1 MIEVK
6 ALSGGK
12 LRPTAMWPYLPDLIE
27 RPVPRYTSYPPAT
40 AFREDVGVDDQQ
52 RALNAVA
59 AGTPLSLYL
68 HIPYCQQ
75 ICWYCGCNT
84 GAAGQAQRLTAY
96 LAALEAEISMVA
108 KLLGGRGKLRRIAF
122 GGGSPNAI
130 DPIDFVR
137 IVDRLVTIFGA
148 GATPDISVEID
159 PRAFTREWAMTLS
172 IAQVT
177 RVSFGVQ
184 SFDPDI
190 QAAIGRIQPVD
201 MIDTCMAALRAR
213 GITSVNFDL
222 MYGLPFQT
230 IEKLDATLDEVV
242 RMRPSRIAL
251 FGYAHVP
258 QMFPRQRR
266 IDASALPNAE
276 QRFAQAAHGY
286 DRLVA
291 EGYVPIGFDHFALP
305 GDPLATAANK
315 GQVRRNFQ
323 GFTEDQS
330 DVLIG
335 LGASAISLFPGAIIQ
350 NEKTPGTY
358 RDCISDG
365 RLAGARGV
373 RLALEDQRRGVLIE
387 QLLCQLKAR
396 VDSDL
401 VDPQLEVML
410 THFVSLGLVE
420 RAGDVLSI
428 TDQGRPYARNVA
440 AAFDRH
446 AAAHKIP
453 PLVGKLS

>member
-1 MIEVK
+1 
-6 ALSGGK
+6 
-12 LRPTAMWPYLPDLIE
+12 MWPYLPQLIE

-40 AFREDVGVDDQQ
+40 AFRETVGAEDQIS
-52 RALNAVA
+52 ALNAVT
-59 AGTPLSLYL
+59 AGTPVSLYL

-84 GAAGQAQRLTAY
+84 GKAGQTHRLTAY

-108 KLLGGRGKLRRIAF
+108 KMLGGRGKLHRIAF

-130 DPIDFVR
+130 APVDFVR
-137 IVDRLVTIFGA
+137 IVDRLVTMFGA
-148 GATPDISVEID
+148 GASPDVSVEID

-201 MIDTCMAALRAR
+201 MIETCMSALRAR
-213 GITSVNFDL
+213 GITAVNFDL

-230 IEKLDATLDEVV
+230 LAKLDETLDAVI

-266 IDASALPNAE
+266 IDTSALPGAQE
-276 QRFAQAAHGY
+276 RFEQAAHGY

-291 EGYVPIGFDHFALP
+291 EGYVAIGFDHFALP
-305 GDPLATAANK
+305 DDPLAIAAAK

-323 GFTEDQS
+323 GFTEDQA

-335 LGASAISLFPGAIIQ
+335 MGASAISLFPGAIIQ
-350 NEKTPGTY
+350 NEKNAGPY
-358 RDCISDG
+358 RDMIGEG
-365 RLAGARGV
+365 RLAGVRGV
-373 RLALEDQRRGVLIE
+373 RLAPEDQKRGLLIE
-387 QLLCQLKAR
+387 QLLCQLRAR
-396 VDSDL
+396 LDRDI
-401 VDPQLEVML
+401 VDPQLDAL
-410 THFVSLGLVE
+410 LSQFVSLGIVE
-420 RAGDVLSI
+420 RDGDEVAI

-440 AAFDRH
+440 AALDRH
-446 AAAHKIP
+446 
-453 PLVGKLS
+453 VV

>member
-1 MIEVK
+1 
-6 ALSGGK
+6 
-12 LRPTAMWPYLPDLIE
+12 MWPYLSELIE

-40 AFREDVGVDDQQ
+40 AFRDDVGTDDQQ
-52 RALNAVA
+52 RALNTVT

-84 GAAGQAQRLTAY
+84 GAAGRTHRLTAY
-96 LAALEAEISMVA
+96 LAALEAEISMIA

-148 GATPDISVEID
+148 GAAPDVSVEID

-305 GDPLATAANK
+305 GDPLAMAASK

-350 NEKTPGTY
+350 NEKNPGAY
-358 RDCISDG
+358 RDYISEG

-401 VDPQLEVML
+401 VDPQLEAML
-410 THFVSLGLVE
+410 SHFVSLGLVE

>member
-1 MIEVK
+1 
-6 ALSGGK
+6 
-12 LRPTAMWPYLPDLIE
+12 MWPYLSELIE

-40 AFREDVGVDDQQ
+40 AFRDDVGTDDQQ
-52 RALNAVA
+52 RALNAVT

-84 GAAGQAQRLTAY
+84 GAAGRTHRLTAY
-96 LAALEAEISMVA
+96 LAALEAEISMIA

-148 GATPDISVEID
+148 GAAPDVSVEID

-305 GDPLATAANK
+305 GDPLAMAASK

-350 NEKTPGTY
+350 NEKNPGAY
-358 RDCISDG
+358 RDYISEG

-401 VDPQLEVML
+401 VDPQLEAML
-410 THFVSLGLVE
+410 SHFVSLGLVE

>member
-1 MIEVK
+1 
-6 ALSGGK
+6 
-12 LRPTAMWPYLPDLIE
+12 MWPYLSELIE

-40 AFREDVGVDDQQ
+40 AFRDDVGTDDQQ
-52 RALNAVA
+52 RALNAVT

-84 GAAGQAQRLTAY
+84 GAAGRTHRLTAY
-96 LAALEAEISMVA
+96 LAALEAEISMIA

-148 GATPDISVEID
+148 GAAPDVSVEID

-305 GDPLATAANK
+305 GDPLAMAANK

-350 NEKTPGTY
+350 NEKNPGAY
-358 RDCISDG
+358 RDYISEG

-387 QLLCQLKAR
+387 QLLYQLKAR

-401 VDPQLEVML
+401 VDPQLEAML
-410 THFVSLGLVE
+410 THFVALGLVE

>member
-1 MIEVK
+1 
-6 ALSGGK
+6 
-12 LRPTAMWPYLPDLIE
+12 MWPYFPQLIE

-40 AFREDVGVDDQQ
+40 AFRDDVGAKDQAQ
-52 RALNAVA
+52 ALNAVT

-84 GAAGQAQRLTAY
+84 GAAGKTHRLTAY
-96 LAALEAEISMVA
+96 LAALEAEISLVA
-108 KLLGGRGKLRRIAF
+108 KMLGGRGKLHRIAF

-130 DPIDFVR
+130 APIDFVR

-148 GATPDISVEID
+148 GASPDLSVEID

-184 SFDPDI
+184 SFDPAI

-201 MIDTCMAALRAR
+201 MIDTCLSALRAR
-213 GITSVNFDL
+213 GITAVNFDL

-230 IEKLDATLDEVV
+230 VEKLDATLDEVI
-242 RMRPSRIAL
+242 RMQPSRIAL

-266 IDASALPNAE
+266 IDVSTLPGPQA
-276 QRFAQAAHGY
+276 RFDQAAHGY
-286 DRLVA
+286 GRLVA
-291 EGYVPIGFDHFALP
+291 AGYVPIGFDHFALP
-305 GDPLATAANK
+305 DDPLAIAAAQ
-315 GQVRRNFQ
+315 GRVRRNFQ
-323 GFTEDQS
+323 GFTEDQA

-335 LGASAISLFPGAIIQ
+335 LGASAISLFPDVILQ
-350 NEKTPGTY
+350 NQKNPGTY
-358 RDCISDG
+358 RETIGSG
-365 RLAGARGV
+365 GLAGARGV
-373 RLALEDQRRGVLIE
+373 RLQHEDRQRGTLIE
-387 QLLCQLKAR
+387 QLLCQLDVRLDPGLLDAELTAHLSDFTALGIIAR
-396 VDSDL
+396 D
-401 VDPQLEVML
+401 
-410 THFVSLGLVE
+410 
-420 RAGDVLSI
+420 GDRLSI
-428 TDQGRPYARNVA
+428 TERGRPYARNIA

-446 AAAHKIP
+446 AASAKT
-453 PLVGKLS
+453 VGNLS

>member
-1 MIEVK
+1 
-6 ALSGGK
+6 
-12 LRPTAMWPYLPDLIE
+12 MWPYLSELIE

-40 AFREDVGVDDQQ
+40 AFRDDVGTDDQQ
-52 RALNAVA
+52 RALNAVT

-84 GAAGQAQRLTAY
+84 GAAGRTHRLTAY
-96 LAALEAEISMVA
+96 LAALEAEISMIA

-148 GATPDISVEID
+148 GAAPDVSVEID

-291 EGYVPIGFDHFALP
+291 DGYVPIGFDHFALP
-305 GDPLATAANK
+305 GDPLAMAANK

-350 NEKTPGTY
+350 NEKNPGAY
-358 RDCISDG
+358 RDYISEG

-387 QLLCQLKAR
+387 QLLCQLKTR

-401 VDPQLEVML
+401 VDPQLEAML
-410 THFVSLGLVE
+410 SHFVSLGLVE

>member
-1 MIEVK
+1 
-6 ALSGGK
+6 
-12 LRPTAMWPYLPDLIE
+12 MWPYLPELIE

-40 AFREDVGVDDQQ
+40 AFREDVGTEDQAQ
-52 RALNAVA
+52 ALNAVT

-84 GAAGQAQRLTAY
+84 GVAGRTHRLTAY

-108 KLLGGRGKLRRIAF
+108 KLLGGRGKLHRIAF
-122 GGGSPNAI
+122 GGGSPNSIA
-130 DPIDFVR
+130 PIDFVR

-148 GATPDISVEID
+148 GATPDVSVEID
-159 PRAFTREWAMTLS
+159 PRAFTREWAMTLA

-190 QAAIGRIQPVD
+190 QAAIGRIQPID
-201 MIDTCMAALRAR
+201 MIETCMSALRAR
-213 GITSVNFDL
+213 GISAVNFDL

-230 IEKLDATLDEVV
+230 IEKLDATLDEVL
-242 RMRPSRIAL
+242 RLQPSRIAL
-251 FGYAHVP
+251 FGYSHVP

-266 IDASALPNAE
+266 IDTSALPGATA
-276 QRFAQAAHGY
+276 RFDQAAHGY
-286 DRLVA
+286 ERLVA
-291 EGYVPIGFDHFALP
+291 HGYVPIGFDHFALP
-305 GDPLATAANK
+305 GDPLALAALK
-315 GQVRRNFQ
+315 GRVRRNFQ
-323 GFTEDQS
+323 GFTEDQA

-350 NEKTPGTY
+350 NEKNPGAY
-358 RDCISDG
+358 RERIGEG

-373 RLALEDQRRGVLIE
+373 RLAPEDRRRGAHIE
-387 QLLCQLKAR
+387 QLLCQLR
-396 VDSDL
+396 TRLDRDL
-401 VDPQLEVML
+401 VDPQLEAML
-410 THFVSLGLVE
+410 SHFVSLGIVE
-420 RAGDVLSI
+420 RAGDVVSI

-446 AAAHKIP
+446 AA
-453 PLVGKLS
+453 

>member
-1 MIEVK
+1 
-6 ALSGGK
+6 
-12 LRPTAMWPYLPDLIE
+12 MWPYLSELIE

-40 AFREDVGVDDQQ
+40 AFRDDVGTDDQQ
-52 RALNAVA
+52 RALNAVP

-84 GAAGQAQRLTAY
+84 GAAGRTHRLTAY
-96 LAALEAEISMVA
+96 LAALEAEISMIA

-148 GATPDISVEID
+148 GAAPDVSFEND

-201 MIDTCMAALRAR
+201 MMDTCMAALRAR

-305 GDPLATAANK
+305 GDPLAMAANK

-350 NEKTPGTY
+350 NEKNPGAY
-358 RDCISDG
+358 RDYISEG

-401 VDPQLEVML
+401 VDPQLEAML
-410 THFVSLGLVE
+410 SHFVSLGLVE

-446 AAAHKIP
+446 DAAHKIP

>member
-1 MIEVK
+1 
-6 ALSGGK
+6 
-12 LRPTAMWPYLPDLIE
+12 MWPYFSQLIE

-40 AFREDVGVDDQQ
+40 AFREDVGAEDQAL
-52 RALNAVA
+52 ALNSVT

-68 HIPYCQQ
+68 HIPYCKQ

-84 GAAGQAQRLTAY
+84 GAAGKTHRLTAY
-96 LAALEAEISMVA
+96 LAALEAEIAMVA
-108 KLLGGRGKLRRIAF
+108 KMLGGRGKLHRIAF

-130 DPIDFVR
+130 APIDFVR

-148 GATPDISVEID
+148 GASPDVSVEID

-177 RVSFGVQ
+177 RVSFGIQ

-190 QAAIGRIQPVD
+190 QANIGRIQPVD
-201 MIDTCMAALRAR
+201 MIETCMSALRAR
-213 GITSVNFDL
+213 GIKAVNFDL

-242 RMRPSRIAL
+242 RLQPSRIAL

-266 IDASALPNAE
+266 IDVTALPGHQE
-276 QRFAQAAHGY
+276 RFEQAAHGY
-286 DRLVA
+286 ERLVD
-291 EGYVPIGFDHFALP
+291 EGYVAIGFDHFALP
-305 GDPLATAANK
+305 DDPLAIAAAK

-323 GFTEDQS
+323 GFTEDQA

-335 LGASAISLFPGAIIQ
+335 MGASAISLFPDRIIQ
-350 NEKTPGTY
+350 NEKNPGAY
-358 RDCISDG
+358 REKIAG
-365 RLAGARGV
+365 GKLGGARGV
-373 RLALEDQRRGVLIE
+373 RLKPEDQRRGILIE
-387 QLLCQLKAR
+387 QLLCQLR
-396 VDSDL
+396 TRLDGDL
-401 VDPQLEVML
+401 MDPALDAML
-410 THFVSLGLVE
+410 SHFVSLGIAE
-420 RAGDVLSI
+420 REGDVLSI
-428 TDQGRPYARNVA
+428 TDQGRPYARNIA

-446 AAAHKIP
+446 AA
-453 PLVGKLS
+453 

>member
-1 MIEVK
+1 
-6 ALSGGK
+6 
-12 LRPTAMWPYLPDLIE
+12 MWPYLPELIE

-40 AFREDVGVDDQQ
+40 AFRDDVGVEDQQ
-52 RALNAVA
+52 QALNAVA

-84 GAAGQAQRLTAY
+84 GAAGRTQRLTAY
-96 LAALEAEISMVA
+96 LAALEAEISMIA
-108 KLLGGRGKLRRIAF
+108 KMLGGRGKLRRIAF

-213 GITSVNFDL
+213 GITAVNFDL

-230 IEKLDATLDEVV
+230 IEKLDATLDEVI

-266 IDASALPNAE
+266 IDVSALPNAE

-286 DRLVA
+286 DRLMA
-291 EGYVPIGFDHFALP
+291 DGYVPIGFDHFALP
-305 GDPLATAANK
+305 GDPLAMAASK

-350 NEKTPGTY
+350 NEKNPGTY

-401 VDPQLEVML
+401 VDTQLEAML

-420 RAGDVLSI
+420 RTGDVLSI

-446 AAAHKIP
+446 AAGQLIP
-453 PLVGKLS
+453 PVVGKLS

>member
-1 MIEVK
+1 
-6 ALSGGK
+6 
-12 LRPTAMWPYLPDLIE
+12 MWPYLSELIE

-40 AFREDVGVDDQQ
+40 AFRDDVGTDDQQ
-52 RALNAVA
+52 RALNAVT

-84 GAAGQAQRLTAY
+84 GAAGRTHRLTAY
-96 LAALEAEISMVA
+96 LAALEAEISMIA

-148 GATPDISVEID
+148 GAAPDVSVEID

-201 MIDTCMAALRAR
+201 MIDTCIAALRAR
-213 GITSVNFDL
+213 GITAVNFDL

-266 IDASALPNAE
+266 IDASALPTAE

-305 GDPLATAANK
+305 GDPLAMAASK

-350 NEKTPGTY
+350 NEKNPGAY
-358 RDCISDG
+358 RDYISEG

>member
-1 MIEVK
+1 
-6 ALSGGK
+6 
-12 LRPTAMWPYLPDLIE
+12 MWPYLSELIE

-40 AFREDVGVDDQQ
+40 AFRDDVGTDDQQ
-52 RALNAVA
+52 RALNAVT

-84 GAAGQAQRLTAY
+84 GAAGRTHRLTAY
-96 LAALEAEISMVA
+96 LAALEAEISMIA

-148 GATPDISVEID
+148 GAAPDVSVEID

-305 GDPLATAANK
+305 GDPLAMAASK

-350 NEKTPGTY
+350 NEKNPGAY
-358 RDCISDG
+358 RDYISEG

>member
-1 MIEVK
+1 
-6 ALSGGK
+6 
-12 LRPTAMWPYLPDLIE
+12 MWPYLPDLIE

-40 AFREDVGVDDQQ
+40 AFREGVGAEDQQ
-52 RALNAVA
+52 QALNAVA

-84 GAAGQAQRLTAY
+84 GAACRTHRLTAY

-108 KLLGGRGKLRRIAF
+108 KLLGGRGKLHRIAF

-130 DPIDFVR
+130 APIDFVR

-148 GATPDISVEID
+148 GATPDVSVEID

-201 MIDTCMAALRAR
+201 MIDTCMSALRAR
-213 GITSVNFDL
+213 GIRAVNFDL

-230 IEKLDATLDEVV
+230 VEKLDATLDEVI
-242 RMRPSRIAL
+242 RMQPSRIAL

-266 IDASALPNAE
+266 IDASALPDA
-276 QRFAQAAHGY
+276 QARFAQAAHGY
-286 DRLVA
+286 QRLVA
-291 EGYVPIGFDHFALP
+291 EGYVPIGFDHFTLP
-305 GDPLATAANK
+305 GDPLALAAGK
-315 GQVRRNFQ
+315 GRVRRNFQ
-323 GFTEDQS
+323 GFTEDQA

-335 LGASAISLFPGAIIQ
+335 LGASAISLLPGVIIQ
-350 NEKTPGTY
+350 NEKNPGTY
-358 RDCISDG
+358 REAIGDG
-365 RLAGARGV
+365 RLAGVRGV
-373 RLALEDQRRGVLIE
+373 RLAVEDQRRGALIE
-387 QLLCQLKAR
+387 QLLCQMKTR
-396 VDSDL
+396 IDRDL
-401 VDPQLEVML
+401 VDPQLEAML
-410 THFVSLGLVE
+410 SHFATLGIVE
-420 RAGDVLSI
+420 RCGDMLSI

-446 AAAHKIP
+446 VA
-453 PLVGKLS
+453 

>member
-1 MIEVK
+1 
-6 ALSGGK
+6 
-12 LRPTAMWPYLPDLIE
+12 MWPYLPQLIE

-40 AFREDVGVDDQQ
+40 AFRETVGAEDQVA
-52 RALNAVA
+52 ALNAVT
-59 AGTPLSLYL
+59 AGTPVSLYL

-84 GAAGQAQRLTAY
+84 GKAGQTHRLTAY
-96 LAALEAEISMVA
+96 LAALEAEIALVA
-108 KLLGGRGKLRRIAF
+108 KLLGGRGKLHRIAF

-130 DPIDFVR
+130 APVDFVR

-148 GATPDISVEID
+148 GSSPDVSVEID
-159 PRAFTREWAMTLS
+159 PRAFSREWAMTLS

-201 MIDTCMAALRAR
+201 MIETCMSALRAR
-213 GITSVNFDL
+213 GIKAVNFDL

-230 IEKLDATLDEVV
+230 IAKLDETLDDVI

-266 IDASALPNAE
+266 IDTSALPGPQE
-276 QRFAQAAHGY
+276 RFDQAAHGY
-286 DRLVA
+286 ERLVA
-291 EGYVPIGFDHFALP
+291 EGYVAIGFDHFALP
-305 GDPLATAANK
+305 DDPLAIAAKK
-315 GQVRRNFQ
+315 GRVRRNFQ
-323 GFTEDQS
+323 GFTEDQA

-335 LGASAISLFPGAIIQ
+335 MGASAISLFPGAIIQ
-350 NEKTPGTY
+350 NEKNAGPY
-358 RDCISDG
+358 RDMIGDG

-373 RLALEDQRRGVLIE
+373 RLAPEDQKRGMLIE
-387 QLLCQLKAR
+387 QLLCQLR
-396 VDSDL
+396 TRLDRDI
-401 VDPQLEVML
+401 VDPQLDAML
-410 THFVSLGLVE
+410 SHFVSLGIVE
-420 RAGDVLSI
+420 RDGDELAI

-440 AAFDRH
+440 AALDRH
-446 AAAHKIP
+446 AA
-453 PLVGKLS
+453 

>member
-1 MIEVK
+1 
-6 ALSGGK
+6 
-12 LRPTAMWPYLPDLIE
+12 MWPYLPQLIE

-40 AFREDVGVDDQQ
+40 AFRETVGAEDQVA
-52 RALNAVA
+52 ALNAVT
-59 AGTPLSLYL
+59 AGTPVSLYL

-84 GAAGQAQRLTAY
+84 GKAGQPHRLTAY
-96 LAALEAEISMVA
+96 LAALEAEIALVA
-108 KLLGGRGKLRRIAF
+108 KLLGGRGKLHRIAF

-130 DPIDFVR
+130 APVDFVR

-148 GATPDISVEID
+148 GSSPDVSVEID
-159 PRAFTREWAMTLS
+159 PRAFSREWAMTLS

-201 MIDTCMAALRAR
+201 MIETCMSALRAR
-213 GITSVNFDL
+213 GIKAVNFDL

-230 IEKLDATLDEVV
+230 IAKLDETLDDVI
-242 RMRPSRIAL
+242 RMRPSRIVL

-266 IDASALPNAE
+266 IDTSALPGPQE
-276 QRFAQAAHGY
+276 RFDQAAHGY
-286 DRLVA
+286 ERLVA
-291 EGYVPIGFDHFALP
+291 EGYVAIGFDHFALP
-305 GDPLATAANK
+305 DDPLAIAAKK
-315 GQVRRNFQ
+315 GRVRRNFQ
-323 GFTEDQS
+323 GFTEDQA

-335 LGASAISLFPGAIIQ
+335 MGASAISLFPGAIIQ
-350 NEKTPGTY
+350 NEKNAGPY
-358 RDCISDG
+358 RDMIGDG

-373 RLALEDQRRGVLIE
+373 RLAPEDQKRGMLIE
-387 QLLCQLKAR
+387 QLLCQLR
-396 VDSDL
+396 TRLDRDI
-401 VDPQLEVML
+401 VDPQLDAML
-410 THFVSLGLVE
+410 SHFVSLGIVE
-420 RAGDVLSI
+420 RDGDELAI

-440 AAFDRH
+440 AALDRH
-446 AAAHKIP
+446 AA
-453 PLVGKLS
+453 

>member
-1 MIEVK
+1 
-6 ALSGGK
+6 
-12 LRPTAMWPYLPDLIE
+12 MWPYLSELIE

-40 AFREDVGVDDQQ
+40 AFRDDVGTDDQQ
-52 RALNAVA
+52 RALNAVP

-84 GAAGQAQRLTAY
+84 GAAGRTHRLTAY
-96 LAALEAEISMVA
+96 LAALEAEISMIA

-148 GATPDISVEID
+148 GAAPDVSVEID

-305 GDPLATAANK
+305 GDPLAMAASK

-350 NEKTPGTY
+350 NEKNPGAY
-358 RDCISDG
+358 RDYISEG

>member
-1 MIEVK
+1 
-6 ALSGGK
+6 
-12 LRPTAMWPYLPDLIE
+12 MWPYLSELIE

-40 AFREDVGVDDQQ
+40 AFRDDVGTDDQQ
-52 RALNAVA
+52 RALNAVP

-84 GAAGQAQRLTAY
+84 GAAGRTHRLTAY
-96 LAALEAEISMVA
+96 LAALEAEISMIA
-108 KLLGGRGKLRRIAF
+108 KLLGDRGKLRRIAF

-148 GATPDISVEID
+148 GAAPDVSVEID

-242 RMRPSRIAL
+242 RTRPSRIAL

-305 GDPLATAANK
+305 GDPLAMAANK

-350 NEKTPGTY
+350 NEKNPGAY
-358 RDCISDG
+358 RDYISEG

-373 RLALEDQRRGVLIE
+373 RLALEDQRRGVLI
-387 QLLCQLKAR
+387 
-396 VDSDL
+396 
-401 VDPQLEVML
+401 
-410 THFVSLGLVE
+410 
-420 RAGDVLSI
+420 
-428 TDQGRPYARNVA
+428 
-440 AAFDRH
+440 
-446 AAAHKIP
+446 
-453 PLVGKLS
+453 